1 MSIECSICL
10 DNIDDEG
17 LWTLFYPCLHAFHRS
32 CVIEWSRRQP
42 NMSCPLCRT
51 LVENTMLFSTLALQ
65 SVRANPVDMARIIH
79 TMQFPQTV
87 DDNSDDDDD
96 DGIYLPRYEA
106 DLLSSN
112 ESDSSSIYSFN
123 NSDESDMDW
132 YTRLFTKV
140 LRKSLLQRFYRCFLL
155 FVFGEAH

>member
-1 MSIECSICL
+1 
-10 DNIDDEG
+10 
-17 LWTLFYPCLHAFHRS
+17 
-32 CVIEWSRRQP
+32 
-42 NMSCPLCRT
+42 
-51 LVENTMLFSTLALQ
+51 MLFSTLALQ

-123 NSDESDMDW
+123 NSDESDMD
-132 YTRLFTKV
+132 
-140 LRKSLLQRFYRCFLL
+140 
-155 FVFGEAH
+155 